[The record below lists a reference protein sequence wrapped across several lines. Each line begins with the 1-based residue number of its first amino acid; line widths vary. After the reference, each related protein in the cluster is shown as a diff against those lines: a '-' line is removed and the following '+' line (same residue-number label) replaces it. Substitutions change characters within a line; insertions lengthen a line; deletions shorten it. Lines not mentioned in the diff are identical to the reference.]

1 MSDPIT
7 VIIADDHTIVRSGV
21 NMLLS
26 SEPDITVVGEAV
38 DGEAAIRLSQELK
51 PDVVLMDIGMPGING
66 MQATKEIKSKLP
78 ETNVLVLTMH
88 RSEEYF
94 FQMLEAGAS
103 GYVLKGAETNEL
115 INAVRVVARGDVFL
129 YPSMARRLVAEYLSQ
144 TGSDPSG
151 REKLSDRERQILQL
165 IAKGFTNKEIA
176 ERLVLSPSTIHSH
189 RTNLMQKLSLTS
201 RHELVQYARTHGL
214 IRDI

>member
-1 MSDPIT
+1 MPDEIN
-7 VIIADDHTIVRSGV
+7 VIIADDHTIVRSGL

-26 SEPDITVVGEAV
+26 SESDIIVVGEAV
-38 DGEAAIRLSQELK
+38 DGESAIRLSQELK

-66 MQATKEIKSKLP
+66 MEATKEIKSKLP
-78 ETNVLVLTMH
+78 DTNVLVLTMH

-103 GYVLKGAETNEL
+103 GYVLKGAETHEL
-115 INAVRVVARGDVFL
+115 INAVRVVARGDAFL

-144 TGSDPSG
+144 SGFDPPG
-151 REKLSDRERQILQL
+151 GGKITEREREILQL
-165 IAKGFTNKEIA
+165 IAEGFTNKEIA

-189 RTNLMQKLSLTS
+189 RTNLMHKLNLSS
-201 RHELVQYARTHGL
+201 RHELVQYARSHGL
-214 IRDI
+214 LRDL

>member
-1 MSDPIT
+1 MPDEIN
-7 VIIADDHTIVRSGV
+7 VIIADDHTIVRSGL

-26 SEPDITVVGEAV
+26 SESDIIVVGEAV
-38 DGEAAIRLSQELK
+38 DGESAIRLSQELK

-66 MQATKEIKSKLP
+66 MEATKEIKSKLP
-78 ETNVLVLTMH
+78 DTNVLVLTMH

-103 GYVLKGAETNEL
+103 GYVLKGAETHEL
-115 INAVRVVARGDVFL
+115 INAVRVVARGDAFL

-144 TGSDPSG
+144 SGLDPPG
-151 REKLSDRERQILQL
+151 GGKITEREREILQL
-165 IAKGFTNKEIA
+165 IAEGFTNKEIA

-189 RTNLMQKLSLTS
+189 RTNLMHKLNLSS
-201 RHELVQYARTHGL
+201 RHELVRYARSHGL
-214 IRDI
+214 LRDL

>member
-1 MSDPIT
+1 MSDPIS

-21 NMLLS
+21 NLLLS
-26 SEPDITVVGEAV
+26 SEPDITVIGEAV
-38 DGEAAIRLSQELK
+38 DGEAAVKLSQELK
-51 PDVVLMDIGMPGING
+51 QDVVLMDISMPGING
-66 MQATKEIKSKLP
+66 MQATREIKSKLP

-144 TGSDPSG
+144 TGSDPLEG
-151 REKLSDRERQILQL
+151 GKLSDREREILQL
-165 IAKGFTNKEIA
+165 IAEGFTNKEIA

-189 RTNLMQKLSLTS
+189 RTNLMHKLNLSS

-214 IRDI
+214 LRDI

>member
-1 MSDPIT
+1 
-7 VIIADDHTIVRSGV
+7 
-21 NMLLS
+21 MLLS

-66 MQATKEIKSKLP
+66 MQATREIKSKLP

-144 TGSDPSG
+144 TGSDPLEG
-151 REKLSDRERQILQL
+151 GKLSDREREILQL
-165 IAKGFTNKEIA
+165 IAEGFTNKEIA

-189 RTNLMQKLSLTS
+189 RTNLMHKLNLSS

-214 IRDI
+214 LRDI

>member
-1 MSDPIT
+1 MSDPIS

-21 NMLLS
+21 NLLLS
-26 SEPDITVVGEAV
+26 SEPDITVIGEAV
-38 DGEAAIRLSQELK
+38 DGEAAVKLSQELK
-51 PDVVLMDIGMPGING
+51 PDVVLMDISMPGING
-66 MQATKEIKSKLP
+66 MQATREIKSKLP

-144 TGSDPSG
+144 TGSDPLEG
-151 REKLSDRERQILQL
+151 GKLSDREREILQL
-165 IAKGFTNKEIA
+165 IAEGFTNKEIA

-189 RTNLMQKLSLTS
+189 RTNLMHKLNLSS

-214 IRDI
+214 LRDI

>member
-26 SEPDITVVGEAV
+26 SEPDITVIGEAV

-66 MQATKEIKSKLP
+66 MQATREIKSKLP

-144 TGSDPSG
+144 TGSDPSEG
-151 REKLSDRERQILQL
+151 GKLTDREREILQL
-165 IAKGFTNKEIA
+165 IAQGFTNKEIA

-189 RTNLMQKLSLTS
+189 RTNLMHKLNLSS

-214 IRDI
+214 LRDM

>member
-26 SEPDITVVGEAV
+26 SEPDITVIGEAV

-66 MQATKEIKSKLP
+66 MQATREIKSKLP

-144 TGSDPSG
+144 TGSDPLEG
-151 REKLSDRERQILQL
+151 GKLSDREREILQL
-165 IAKGFTNKEIA
+165 IAEGFTNKEIA

-189 RTNLMQKLSLTS
+189 RTNLMHKLNLSS

-214 IRDI
+214 LRDI

>member
-26 SEPDITVVGEAV
+26 SEPDITVIGEAV

-66 MQATKEIKSKLP
+66 MQATREIKSKLP

-144 TGSDPSG
+144 TGSDPSEG
-151 REKLSDRERQILQL
+151 GKLTDREREILQL
-165 IAKGFTNKEIA
+165 IAQGFTNKEIA

-189 RTNLMQKLSLTS
+189 RTNLMHKLNLSS

-214 IRDI
+214 LRDI